1 MAMYLLTVTPVKIET
16 AELRYQIE
24 ADSPEEA
31 ERMFRNPEPGQT
43 IKLVHE
49 QRIST
54 GAPRQEIPVVIVPLQ
69 TASSCTDEGLD
80 RMERPSSTRQ
90 SALSAPLEG

>member
-24 ADSPEEA
+24 ANSPEEA
-31 ERMFRNPEPGQT
+31 EAMFRNPAPGQP

-49 QRIST
+49 ERILT

-69 TASSCTDEGLD
+69 TVSSCDATREYPV
-80 RMERPSSTRQ
+80 PSTS
-90 SALSAPLEG
+90 LESYAEV

>member
-1 MAMYLLTVTPVKIET
+1 MYLLTVTPVRIET

-31 ERMFRNPEPGQT
+31 ERMFRNPEPGQS

-49 QRIST
+49 ERIST

-69 TASSCTDEGLD
+69 TVSSCADEGLD
-80 RMERPSSTRQ
+80 RMVQPSSSHQ
-90 SALSAPLEG
+90 SALLAPLEG